1 MQKLFYLSHLFQ
13 KWSHT
18 LKPEAFEQ
26 AKFVLW
32 LEQNGYTYTAIPNS
46 TWTESTKQKA
56 VNTMTW
62 VSPGLCDML
71 IVLKRWSLL
80 FLEMK
85 LPGKVLKSWKIWASP
100 SKVSDDQKRWI
111 EILSNID
118 NVMACIWYGCDHAK
132 EQVQYFENL

>member
-56 VNTMTW
+56 VNTMT
-62 VSPGLCDML
+62 
-71 IVLKRWSLL
+71 
-80 FLEMK
+80 
-85 LPGKVLKSWKIWASP
+85 
-100 SKVSDDQKRWI
+100 
-111 EILSNID
+111 
-118 NVMACIWYGCDHAK
+118 
-132 EQVQYFENL
+132 